1 MGPIILKNYNDLVT
15 STEIREGLRQNAN
28 FGQGNMANLKAS
40 IDDLDLDD
48 DGFKPEADPFAAG

>member
-1 MGPIILKNYNDLVT
+1 MT

-40 IDDLDLDD
+40 IDDLNLDD